1 MQVIVNIDGRRA
13 LPVRA
18 LCFIAGQESTFTGD
32 ALFRA
37 QSIVEAARMRHLYD
51 SMSLPQ
57 QRLGLPIYQL
67 ASNQHRPFPVSQW
80 GCVAEALD
88 NDPKQDANTVRHIPA
103 ATFVWLDDFEL
114 WIKRLCLDDDDPAQL
129 LNALN
134 VISLDPYV
142 PPELEKIVAEGFPPR
157 FFACA
162 FEPLLAA
169 LSEWFEHPLSEL
181 PLWQRHRVSSDFWP
195 MQWDKL
201 TPDCRRN
208 VARQWDG
215 AHSPENE
222 LNNVV
227 GWCDKALDAAT
238 WWSLSSVTAQ
248 EAAAL
253 LCRFNPSDEQDN
265 PLEIT
270 TDETNPNDFKLLK
283 RVLEDVERSIPQS
296 RTLADWLAVAHEKR
310 LKHHSWANVYEKA
323 RQALQAA
330 DASET
335 SESTIVVEGR
345 KALPLRLL
353 PFVGRWEWM
362 TSPDGIAHACSLPAE
377 KLHAASGLQ
386 VRDREALKSFVFQG
400 EKWREITTE
409 EWDFFKVEL
418 DSLTKT
424 LKADE
429 RGEHEDNKNFAAWR
443 RQALEKLPARA
454 FVWLDDFQDW
464 FSATRPLK
472 NCANTGHDDDLEE
485 TVEKE
490 SDVLTLSP
498 IIPNDLY
505 ALVFEGFSRA
515 PVRNVP
521 FKDLTLKSTGRSTDP
536 SVEPPFESTTRQSA
550 KGKPGRRP
558 SAAPALLEDIL
569 KALEDFAAS
578 SGEPFDR
585 QVMPGPLGKDS
596 RDHGSFHWLCGS
608 LYRQFIVS
616 SKHFATQRNGK
627 SGMGKCSLAP
637 WAGKKPSTLYTRAL
651 PAITSKLKGT
661 RSELSARGKK
671 EKVY

>member
-1 MQVIVNIDGRRA
+1 MQVIVNINGRDA
-13 LPVRA
+13 LPVRSLPFVAGFGELSPDVVA
-18 LCFIAGQESTFTGD
+18 LAAHGASPHFDHERTLATYRVEAGAIERFPSPQWSFIADRIDSLSRQLRAGVRDAKETRATWQAESIK
-32 ALFRA
+32 L
-37 QSIVEAARMRHLYD
+37 
-51 SMSLPQ
+51 LPES
-57 QRLGLPIYQL
+57 
-67 ASNQHRPFPVSQW
+67 A
-80 GCVAEALD
+80 
-88 NDPKQDANTVRHIPA
+88 
-103 ATFVWLDDFEL
+103 FVWLDQFED
-114 WIKRLCLDDDDPAQL
+114 WFCRTR
-129 LNALN
+129 ALPIN
-134 VISLDPYV
+134 EDGSLDATESATLDLHAWV
-142 PPELEKIVAEGFPPR
+142 PPELRPVVMEGFI
-157 FFACA
+157 
-162 FEPLLAA
+162 
-169 LSEWFEHPLSEL
+169 HPITTADAEQLI
-181 PLWQRHRVSSDFWP
+181 
-195 MQWDKL
+195 
-201 TPDCRRN
+201 
-208 VARQWDG
+208 
-215 AHSPENE
+215 
-222 LNNVV
+222 
-227 GWCDKALDAAT
+227 GWCDATLNAAT

-253 LCRFNPSDEQDN
+253 LCRFNPNDEQDN

-310 LKHHSWANVYEKA
+310 LKHHSWANGYEKA

-362 TSPDGIAHACSLPAE
+362 TSPDGIAHACSLPAK
-377 KLHAASGLQ
+377 KLHAASGLE

-454 FVWLDDFQDW
+454 FVWLDDFQEW

-472 NCANTGHDDDLEE
+472 NCANTGHDDELEE
-485 TVEKE
+485 TFEKE

-505 ALVFEGFSRA
+505 VLVFEGFSRS
-515 PVRNVP
+515 PVRSDGP
-521 FKDLTLKSTGRSTDP
+521 D
-536 SVEPPFESTTRQSA
+536 
-550 KGKPGRRP
+550 
-558 SAAPALLEDIL
+558 ALLAQRAEADCAQTGLEQKDPDQASALSPAFNIPLATEEVNVDCDAALAELFDPVAVPQLEAMFPDDGRWKGYAERADRNGL
-569 KALEDFAAS
+569 KEAAKVGRAKFNPYRAANWWLSRGPQSWKLERCLRVLANNL
-578 SGEPFDR
+578 PPR
-585 QVMPGPLGKDS
+585 S
-596 RDHGSFHWLCGS
+596 RD
-608 LYRQFIVS
+608 
-616 SKHFATQRNGK
+616 SKHLLTDH
-627 SGMGKCSLAP
+627 LD
-637 WAGKKPSTLYTRAL
+637 
-651 PAITSKLKGT
+651 
-661 RSELSARGKK
+661 
-671 EKVY
+671 

>member
-1 MQVIVNIDGRRA
+1 MQVIVNINGRDA
-13 LPVRA
+13 LPVRSLPFVAGFGELSPDVVA
-18 LCFIAGQESTFTGD
+18 LAAHGASPHFDHERTLATYRVEAGAIERFPSPQWSFIADRIDSLSRQLRAGVRDAKETRATWQAESIK
-32 ALFRA
+32 L
-37 QSIVEAARMRHLYD
+37 
-51 SMSLPQ
+51 LPES
-57 QRLGLPIYQL
+57 
-67 ASNQHRPFPVSQW
+67 A
-80 GCVAEALD
+80 
-88 NDPKQDANTVRHIPA
+88 
-103 ATFVWLDDFEL
+103 FVWLDQFED
-114 WIKRLCLDDDDPAQL
+114 WFCRTR
-129 LNALN
+129 ALPIN
-134 VISLDPYV
+134 EDGSLDATESATLDLHAWV
-142 PPELEKIVAEGFPPR
+142 PPELRPVVMEGFI
-157 FFACA
+157 
-162 FEPLLAA
+162 
-169 LSEWFEHPLSEL
+169 HPITTADAEQLI
-181 PLWQRHRVSSDFWP
+181 
-195 MQWDKL
+195 
-201 TPDCRRN
+201 
-208 VARQWDG
+208 
-215 AHSPENE
+215 
-222 LNNVV
+222 
-227 GWCDKALDAAT
+227 GWCDATLNAAT

-253 LCRFNPSDEQDN
+253 LCRLNPSDEQDN

-310 LKHHSWANVYEKA
+310 LKHHSWAGGYEKA
-323 RQALQAA
+323 RQALKAA
-330 DASET
+330 DASEIN
-335 SESTIVVEGR
+335 ESTIVVQGR

-353 PFVGRWEWM
+353 PFAGRWEWM
-362 TSPDGIAHACSLPAE
+362 TSPDGIAHACSLPAK
-377 KLHAASGLQ
+377 KLHAASGLE

-472 NCANTGHDDDLEE
+472 NCANTGHDDEFEE
-485 TVEKE
+485 MFEKE

-521 FKDLTLKSTGRSTDP
+521 FKDLTLKSTGRSTNP

-550 KGKPGRRP
+550 KGKPGRKP
-558 SAAPALLEDIL
+558 STAPALLDDIL

-578 SGEPFDR
+578 IGEPFDR
-585 QVMPGPLGKDS
+585 KAMPGPLG
-596 RDHGSFHWLCGS
+596 RDWHEAGSFHWLCAVINPAF
-608 LYRQFIVS
+608 RRTKTAFEKHRS
-616 SKHFATQRNGK
+616 SVTGIGRCA
-627 SGMGKCSLAP
+627 LAP
-637 WAGKKPSTLYTRAL
+637 WAGARPSDFYSRAL
-651 PAITSKLKGT
+651 PVIAPKLGVALDVHAMQKGT
-661 RSELSARGKK
+661 KK
-671 EKVY
+671 IS